1 MTTDD
6 SQPNPG
12 AAEPGSTEAELI
24 AVRRQKL
31 AKLRELG
38 VDPFGGRF
46 ATDTTP
52 GDLKEDFAD
61 ERAVRLAGRLLAIRD
76 MGKSVFFVIGDVH
89 GRTHN

>member
-52 GDLKEDFAD
+52 GDLQEGA
-61 ERAVRLAGRLLAIRD
+61 EPPARALPPRVSSRAPGSRQTTA
-76 MGKSVFFVIGDVH
+76 H
-89 GRTHN
+89 